1 MKLEQLSCSLIRRAI
16 DLYLAHAWP
25 TEGTNGIAVDLEPI
39 RGAGDLTS
47 MLSFFES
54 SLDDTGVL
62 ERYTLRLGNVG
73 YPFMKFVVQEHLVDG
88 EYFFSVDTHDNL
100 NIRPDNPDYLEW
112 ERLKAKNRVLKA
124 EIETAW
130 HTAQLPTNV
139 DLCALMEEIAKTE
152 PRACAADARRRI
164 LVVDD
169 ETPLAQGIA
178 ACLGARGYEVTMA
191 HDGRR
196 AVEAL
201 AADELPDLVLL
212 DFEMPE
218 LDGQAVLEHIRA
230 DPRTQDLPV
239 LMATAS
245 EIDLARLSRVSGF
258 LAKPYPREVLFEMIS
273 RLLAPPTAPGDD

>member
-1 MKLEQLSCSLIRRAI
+1 
-16 DLYLAHAWP
+16 
-25 TEGTNGIAVDLEPI
+25 
-39 RGAGDLTS
+39 
-47 MLSFFES
+47 
-54 SLDDTGVL
+54 
-62 ERYTLRLGNVG
+62 
-73 YPFMKFVVQEHLVDG
+73 
-88 EYFFSVDTHDNL
+88 
-100 NIRPDNPDYLEW
+100 
-112 ERLKAKNRVLKA
+112 
-124 EIETAW
+124 
-130 HTAQLPTNV
+130 
-139 DLCALMEEIAKTE
+139 
-152 PRACAADARRRI
+152 
-164 LVVDD
+164 
-169 ETPLAQGIA
+169 
-178 ACLGARGYEVTMA
+178 MA